1 MDELDQEAND
11 YSYEEGIL
19 RLFLWWVDSCLTF
32 SQFFTLE

>member
-19 RLFLWWVDSCLTF
+19 GLFLWWVDSCLTF